1 MKKNGRKLLPLLL
14 ILFLFCRPFAV
25 QGADELQKEIA
36 LGQKV
41 SADVEK
47 QWERVADPALCAR
60 LNMALNRMVPYLSR
74 PLPYEVRVVRED
86 MVNAFS
92 LPGGIVYFTTGMLN
106 FLRSDAEIA
115 AILAHEL
122 IHADKRHVMIQA
134 ARSSKIS
141 LAALVLLIAS
151 HGSAAR

>member
-60 LNMALNRMVPYLSR
+60 LNMALNRMAPYLSR

-115 AILAHEL
+115 A
-122 IHADKRHVMIQA
+122 
-134 ARSSKIS
+134 
-141 LAALVLLIAS
+141 
-151 HGSAAR
+151 